1 MPEQKKPP
9 NAIPGSA
16 FPTAPTQEERAK
28 QGTPPK
34 ARRSPRG
41 PFGCSLQLQFATR

>member
-16 FPTAPTQEERAK
+16 LPTAPTQEKRAK
-28 QGTPPK
+28 QGIPPK
-34 ARRSPRG
+34 IVPDTGKKAKK
-41 PFGCSLQLQFATR
+41 